1 MSEVCILRCKHPS
14 LEKFIKSCPNKTIR
28 LSWSQHIKS
37 KNLQNSSPVF
47 LSSSAV
53 RPICFV
59 NKSNTAIF
67 YEAIM
72 II

>member
-14 LEKFIKSCPNKTIR
+14 LEKFIKSCESLKICPNKTIR

-37 KNLQNSSPVF
+37 NSLQNSSPVF

-67 YEAIM
+67 
-72 II
+72 